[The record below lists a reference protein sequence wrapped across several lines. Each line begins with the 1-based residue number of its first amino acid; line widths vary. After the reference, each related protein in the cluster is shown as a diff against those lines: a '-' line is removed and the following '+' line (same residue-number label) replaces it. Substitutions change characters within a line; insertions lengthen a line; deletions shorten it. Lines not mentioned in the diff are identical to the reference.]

1 MSNVRLYGQMIA
13 ISIRSQLQYPASFMM
28 MVVGHL
34 LVTGIEFLGVVL
46 LFARFG
52 GLQGWSLREVAL
64 FYGLINVA
72 WAFTEAFARGFD
84 LMGNLVAQGTFDRVL
99 VRPRGTILQVLGQD
113 FQIMRLGRLMQG
125 CSVLFWGASYVEWT
139 PATLLLLCWAALAAV
154 ALFTGILLLQATL
167 CFWTVQSLEVFN
179 AFTYGGVYAAQY
191 PISIYHRW
199 FRDLLT
205 YGIPL
210 ACVSY
215 YPIATILG
223 KTVAGGYSIWAGW
236 LAPLAG
242 PLFFFLA
249 VQVWRRGVRHY
260 RGAGS

>member
-1 MSNVRLYGQMIA
+1 MSSIRLYGQLIG
-13 ISIRSQLQYPASFMM
+13 ISIRSQLQYPASFVMM
-28 MVVGHL
+28 MVGNL
-34 LVTGIEFLGVVL
+34 LVTAIEFLGVVL

-64 FYGLINVA
+64 YYGLINVV

-84 LMGNLVAQGTFDRVL
+84 LMGTLVAQGTFDRVL

-113 FQIMRLGRLMQG
+113 FQIMRLGRLIQG
-125 CSVLFWGASYVEWT
+125 CAVLLWGASCVNWT
-139 PATLLLLCWAALAAV
+139 PAKLLLLWWAGLAAV

-179 AFTYGGVYAAQY
+179 AFTFGGVYAAQY
-191 PISIYHRW
+191 PISIYQHW

-210 ACVSY
+210 ACVSF
-215 YPIATILG
+215 YPVSTLLG
-223 KTVAGGYSIWAGW
+223 KTGAVGSSVWTGW
-236 LAPLAG
+236 VAPLAG
-242 PLFFFLA
+242 PVFFYLT
-249 VQVWRRGVRHY
+249 VQIWRQGVRHY